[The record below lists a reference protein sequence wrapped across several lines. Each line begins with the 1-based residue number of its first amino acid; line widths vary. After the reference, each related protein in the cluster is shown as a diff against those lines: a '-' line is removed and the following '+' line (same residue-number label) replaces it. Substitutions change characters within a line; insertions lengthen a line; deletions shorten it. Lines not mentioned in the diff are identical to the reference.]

1 MSLTAQ
7 QLYELLPAIYRI
19 RDAERGEP
27 LKALAGV
34 IAEQGAVMEADIARL
49 YENWFV
55 ETCDEWVVSY
65 IGDLLGVR
73 GLHALGANA
82 PFSHRALVAN
92 TLGYRRRKGT
102 ATMLEQLARDTTGW
116 NARAAEFFQ
125 LLATTQN
132 YNHVTL
138 GSHHTPDIRDTNRL
152 ELIETAFDTTAHTAD
167 VRSIVLG
174 RGRHNIPNI
183 GLFIWRLQSY
193 FVPYATAQSVADPTD
208 GRFTFN
214 PLGDDAPLFNKPQP
228 ETEIAHLA
236 EEINV
241 PGLLRRRALYDEL
254 EARRQAQVDNRTP
267 AQSYFASQP
276 VLEVFVQAKAGKPFV
291 EVPPEE
297 ILICNLVEPPAAVP
311 EVWLRPQTTKLYQPT
326 AGGAKVPRTIQ
337 VAVDPVLGRIAFP
350 KGVKPNAVKV
360 SYAYGFSGDVGGGPY
375 NREESV
381 TETLSRKATWEVG
394 VSKAVTPVPGKIFAT
409 LTDAIAQWN
418 ALPAGSVGV
427 IAVMDNE
434 TYEEDLTAANR
445 IKIPEGSF
453 LLIVAA
459 DWPEAPVPGDLSG
472 AKQRVLEPD
481 ERRPVL
487 RGNVSVTGTAPA
499 ASSTPG
505 TLALNGLLIEGDLTV
520 VAAAGGNLGSLDA
533 THCTVVP
540 GKGALSVTSKNN
552 NLKISLTRSICGPIA
567 LPESVHTLRIA
578 QSIVDGAG
586 KAAIDAEA
594 TAVAVE
600 QSTMFGVVS
609 VREIEASNSVFA
621 GALTVIRRQAGC
633 VRFSYVSR
641 DSQTPRR
648 FRCQPDLALE
658 GVTPAQQSM
667 VIARLVPSFTSEDYG
682 HYGYGQ
688 LSLSC
693 APEIATGA
701 EDGSEKG
708 VFSFLKQPQRL
719 TNLETGLGEY
729 LRFGLEAGII
739 YVT

>member
-19 RDAERGEP
+19 RDAEQGEP

-55 ETCDEWVVSY
+55 ETCDEWVVPY

-116 NARAAEFFQ
+116 NARAVEFFQ
-125 LLATTQN
+125 LLATAQN

-138 GSHHTPDIRDTNRL
+138 GSHHTPDIRNTNRL
-152 ELIETAFDTTAHTAD
+152 ELVDTAFDTTAHTAD

-183 GLFIWRLQSY
+183 GLFVWRLQSY

-214 PLGDDAPLFNKPQP
+214 PLGLDAPLFNRPQA

-254 EARRQAQVDNRTP
+254 EARRQALVDGRTP
-267 AQSYFASQP
+267 SLSSFGSQP
-276 VLEVFVQAKAGKPFV
+276 VLEVFVQDKAGKPFV

-297 ILICNLVEPPAAVP
+297 IVICNLVEPPVAVP
-311 EVWLRPQTTKLYQPT
+311 EVWLRPPTSKLYQPS
-326 AGGAKVPRTIQ
+326 AGGAKVPRTIK

-350 KGVKPNAVKV
+350 KNVKPNAVKV

-381 TETLSRKATWEVG
+381 TETLARKATWQAG
-394 VSKAVTPVPGKIFAT
+394 VSKAVAPMPGKIFAT

-418 ALPAGSVGV
+418 ALPAGSAGV

-434 TYEEDLTAANR
+434 TYDEDLTAANR

-459 DWPEAPVPGDLSG
+459 DWPELPIPGGPKG
-472 AKQRVLEPD
+472 ATQRVLEPD

-499 ASSTPG
+499 ASNTPG
-505 TLALNGLLIEGDLTV
+505 TLALHGLLIEGDLTV
-520 VAAAGGNLGSLDA
+520 VAAGGGNLGSLDV

-540 GKGALSVTSKNN
+540 GKGTLSVTSKNN
-552 NLKISLTRSICGPIA
+552 NLKIDLRRSICGKIE
-567 LPESVHTLRIA
+567 LPETVRLLTVEE
-578 QSIVDGAG
+578 SIVDGSG
-586 KAAIDAEA
+586 KDAINAEG
-594 TAVAVE
+594 TAAVE
-600 QSTMFGVVS
+600 KSTLLGAVS
-609 VREIEASNSVFA
+609 VREIEASNSIFTDTLSV
-621 GALTVIRRQAGC
+621 VRRQAGC
-633 VRFSYVSR
+633 VRFSSVPYGSK
-641 DSQTPRR
+641 TPRR
-648 FRCQPDLALE
+648 YRCQPDLALD
-658 GVTPAQQSM
+658 GVKPAQKSA
-667 VIARLVPSFTSEDYG
+667 VIARLVPTFTLENYG
-682 HYGYGQ
+682 HYAYAQ
-688 LSLSC
+688 LSLAC
-693 APEIATGA
+693 AEEIRSGA
-701 EDGSEKG
+701 EDGSEMG